1 MIVVMPAVS
10 SAVDRSLEAAQ
21 HRNAILQRLTWLGMR
36 ARPDSSAYNQRSIPM
51 TMHTQADRQDP
62 RGANRADI
70 PVGLTALLA
79 DMFAVY
85 LKTKNFHWHVSGPH
99 FRDYHLLLDEQAT
112 QILATTDT
120 IAERVR
126 KLGAQTIKSISHISR
141 LQHIEDNDADE
152 VAPRD
157 MLRELLQDNQRLAEE
172 MLKLHTLCDEQGDVA
187 SASLIEVWIDEAQ
200 GRAWFLLEAV
210 RLG

>member
-1 MIVVMPAVS
+1 
-10 SAVDRSLEAAQ
+10 
-21 HRNAILQRLTWLGMR
+21 
-36 ARPDSSAYNQRSIPM
+36 M
-51 TMHTQADRQDP
+51 TMHTQADRRQDP

-126 KLGAQTIKSISHISR
+126 KLGAPTVKSIGHISR
-141 LQHIEDNDADE
+141 LQHIEDNDGGE
-152 VAPRD
+152 VAPHD

-210 RLG
+210 RPG

>member
-1 MIVVMPAVS
+1 
-10 SAVDRSLEAAQ
+10 
-21 HRNAILQRLTWLGMR
+21 
-36 ARPDSSAYNQRSIPM
+36 
-51 TMHTQADRQDP
+51 
-62 RGANRADI
+62 
-70 PVGLTALLA
+70 
-79 DMFAVY
+79 
-85 LKTKNFHWHVSGPH
+85 VSGPH
-99 FRDYHLLLDEQAT
+99 FRDYHLLLDDQAT
-112 QILATTDT
+112 QVLATTDA

-126 KLGAQTIKSISHISR
+126 KLGGQTIKSIGHISR

-152 VAPRD
+152 IAASD

-172 MLKLHTLCDEQGDVA
+172 MLKVHTLCDEQGDVA